1 MITVSFTEFRDKL
14 PKYLESLSKG
24 KSITVMNAKKG
35 EKLVT
40 LVAKKEKE
48 FDWDGYMKFANSLA
62 GSGLLSGKDDEKARE
77 VFRKEVNERF
87 DVASGR

>member
-24 KSITVMNAKKG
+24 KSVTVMNAKKG
-35 EKLVT
+35 KKLVI

-48 FDWDGYMKFANSLA
+48 FDWDEHMEFVENIKPFWT
-62 GSGLLSGKDDEKARE
+62 KEDDEMLRKSRKAS
-77 VFRKEVNERF
+77 VERF
-87 DVASGR
+87 KRLNW